1 MGEGGQSP
9 SLCLK
14 NTGEGESRMTRSSK
28 LRKQNK
34 MVTFR
39 ETWPLHA
46 MLLIPILT
54 IFIFGTIPLLGGIAI
69 SFENFKVTKGI
80 FGSKFVG
87 LKNYA
92 YIFKMPDTAELIRNT
107 VVIAVG
113 KNLLTQLIA
122 LFFAVVLN
130 ELRSVRFRRITQTIV
145 YLPHFLSWVILAG
158 IVRSMLSTDGTVNQ
172 FLMQIGIISEPIWFL
187 GSNDLFQGT
196 IILSSV
202 WKEFGYSA
210 IIFIAALTSIDP
222 TLYEAAAIDGCGRLR
237 RIFAITLPCIS
248 TTVIMIA
255 TLQIGGILDAGFDQI
270 FNLYSPVVYETG
282 DVISTYVYRMG
293 LINRQ
298 YSISTAIGLMQSVI
312 CFGLTMLAKYLAE
325 RFANYSIF

>member
-1 MGEGGQSP
+1 MARN
-9 SLCLK
+9 SLVRPK
-14 NTGEGESRMTRSSK
+14 NG
-28 LRKQNK
+28 
-34 MVTFR
+34 MVSIKD
-39 ETWPLHA
+39 TWPLHC
-46 MLLIPILT
+46 MLLIPLAL
-54 IFIFGTIPLLGGIAI
+54 IFIFGTIPLIGGIII

-80 FGSKFVG
+80 FGSQFVG
-87 LKNYA
+87 FKNFA
-92 YIFKMPDTAELIRNT
+92 YIFKMPDTPELIRNT
-107 VVIAVG
+107 IVIAVG
-113 KNLLTQLIA
+113 KNLLTQIVA
-122 LFFAVVLN
+122 LFFAVMLN
-130 ELRSVRFRRITQTIV
+130 ELHSVRFRRVAQTVV

-158 IVRSMLSTDGTVNQ
+158 IVRSMLSTDGTINQ
-172 FLMQIGIISEPIWFL
+172 FLLQTGVIEAPIWFL

-196 IILSSV
+196 IIFSSV

-222 TLYEAAAIDGCGRLR
+222 NLYEAAAIDGCGRLR

-298 YSISTAIGLMQSVI
+298 YSISTAVGLMQSVI
-312 CFGLTMLAKYLAE
+312 CFGLTMLARYLAE

>member
-1 MGEGGQSP
+1 MVHGGRTEK
-9 SLCLK
+9 K
-14 NTGEGESRMTRSSK
+14 NR
-28 LRKQNK
+28 
-34 MVTFR
+34 MVTLR
-39 ETWPLHA
+39 DTWPLHA
-46 MLLIPILT
+46 MLLLPMLA
-54 IFIFGTIPLLGGIAI
+54 IFIFGAIPLLGGIAI

-80 FGSKFVG
+80 LGSTFVG
-87 LKNYA
+87 WKNFA
-92 YIFKMPDTAELIRNT
+92 YIFKMPDTPELIRNT

-113 KNLLTQLIA
+113 KNLLTQLVA

-130 ELRSVRFRRITQTIV
+130 ELRSIRFRRLSQTIV

-158 IVRSMLSTDGTVNQ
+158 IVRSMLSTDGTLNQ
-172 FLMQIGIISEPIWFL
+172 FLMQMKLIDAPIWFL

-196 IILSSV
+196 IIMSSV

-210 IIFIAALTSIDP
+210 IIFIAALTGIDP
-222 TLYEAAAIDGCGRLR
+222 SLYEAAAIDGCGRLR
-237 RIFAITLPCIS
+237 RIFSITLPCIS
-248 TTVIMIA
+248 TTVILIA